1 MYPVNT
7 SYNSLLK
14 SESRGTRMPTSE
26 FVFPQIKQKQETP
39 SNVKQLLLSF
49 RLIALGLISKES

>member
-1 MYPVNT
+1 
-7 SYNSLLK
+7 
-14 SESRGTRMPTSE
+14 MPTSE

-49 RLIALGLISKES
+49 RLLALGLISKES